1 MATSRGFRSLAD
13 QLRSWPDERLSRL
26 LTERPD
32 LATPAPH
39 DFGQLA
45 SRASLRT
52 SLMRALDILTRL
64 ELFVLDAL
72 VVAGQTTSA
81 ELRSIVHAD
90 GAQVD
95 AALERLQDLALAWE
109 SPGGIR
115 PLTGVAEA
123 LVGDRSGLRPRS
135 PEPPTPD
142 EVAAHLEALTP
153 AARALLEHVDAE
165 GGEATAGSARQT
177 VLPADAETPAE
188 ELLAR
193 RLLVPRAGGTVILPG
208 EVGLVL
214 RGGRTT
220 REPRRPRRPRS
231 RPPTVVP
238 TSSTG
243 PVPVPPSRRYAGSS
257 CCSTTGA
264 PSRPRPCAAEASGC
278 AS

>member
-1 MATSRGFRSLAD
+1 MAAKRGFRSLAD

-26 LTERPD
+26 LAERPD

-52 SLMRALDILTRL
+52 SVVRALDILTRL
-64 ELFVLDAL
+64 ELYVLDAL
-72 VVAGQTTSA
+72 VVAGQTTPS
-81 ELRSIVHAD
+81 ELRSIVHTERSR
-90 GAQVD
+90 VD
-95 AALERLQDLALAWE
+95 RSLKRLQDLALAWE
-109 SPGGIR
+109 APGGIR

-135 PEPPTPD
+135 PEPPAPA
-142 EVAAHLEALTP
+142 EVAARIEELSP

-165 GGEATAGSARQT
+165 GGEATTGAARHT
-177 VLPADAETPAE
+177 LLPADAETPAE

-193 RLLVPRAGGTVILPG
+193 RLLVPRGNGLVILPG

-220 REPRRPRRPRS
+220 P
-231 RPPTVVP
+231 
-238 TSSTG
+238 
-243 PVPVPPSRRYAGSS
+243 
-257 CCSTTGA
+257 
-264 PSRPRPCAAEASGC
+264 
-278 AS
+278 